1 MLRITALSM
10 HLLNKTVRQ
19 AKQNGEEGLMFEQW
33 LPQSIVKI
41 KT

>member
-1 MLRITALSM
+1 MLRITALSV
-10 HLLNKTVRQ
+10 HLNKTVRQ
-19 AKQNGEEGLMFEQW
+19 AKQNGEEGLMFEEW